1 MRASPA
7 SGLDARRVPRL
18 PPDTFWSRPARVARR
33 GVVPWVAL
41 PRRARLSPRRPL
53 ATRASSDDVPSGEA
67 HAERAPA
74 RAKSNSARAK
84 GGGGARSARG
94 RPPNSS
100 SEWRA
105 PATKAASTR
114 AKAAERRGASLDSQ
128 EEGASTS
135 SSAAEVVATTSNGA
149 RGRRRDRSL
158 RSKRNQSGSKTPNAN
173 TNDPF
178 ASLARGA
185 LTAELEKELGRA
197 VQELLR
203 AEAMRNRLC
212 EETIAAEMRA
222 DDVADDVFSKAFGKK
237 TVRGAGKQ
245 NPRSINPSRASFL
258 QVSTTNDPLSGSAS
272 KKNGNGNGNAAPS
285 NENDASSL
293 FAASPAFRKRLALAL
308 GYADA
313 RALDVAVAKGRA
325 ARRAFVTHNFGLA
338 ARVANDIYGKLSDS
352 DRGLLSRD
360 DLTLYGCA
368 GLARAA
374 DRFDPDRGYKF
385 STYCYFWVRK
395 AVLDGVKDCGRTIR
409 LPKYLSEVLRET
421 RKAERDLEAKL
432 GRAPSDVE
440 LAEATETDVA
450 RVREWRDW
458 ARTPLSLDAGAGGG
472 AADADDGALVDG
484 IAAVTGSA
492 SGVPTQSVRHTEDG
506 PAASAEADAD
516 ADLLRDALDEALA
529 TLLPREQFV
538 LRHRFGLASASA
550 RALACAST
558 SDGAPPDWLRASST
572 DEADSIVAAE
582 GKDGAS
588 RLLLGSLLG
597 VSAETVR
604 TIERR
609 GLAKLKQPSRAGVVL
624 PLVDDET
631 RARIQALGAGDEGGG
646 FAAALAEAAEKAD
659 KKAGGGRVFGTFAG
673 GAVPASALAGGSG
686 ARESKRSTRNGAE
699 AGTTEKSGRRAP
711 RRGKKVP
718 RPAATRPTRSGAAAG
733 RRTDARKANET
744 KGKKTKEGANETK
757 ERKPKEVLTIRSA

>member
-1 MRASPA
+1 MRA
-7 SGLDARRVPRL
+7 
-18 PPDTFWSRPARVARR
+18 
-33 GVVPWVAL
+33 
-41 PRRARLSPRRPL
+41 
-53 ATRASSDDVPSGEA
+53 
-67 HAERAPA
+67 
-74 RAKSNSARAK
+74 
-84 GGGGARSARG
+84 ARG
-94 RPPNSS
+94 RPANAS
-100 SEWRA
+100 SEWRD

-114 AKAAERRGASLDSQ
+114 AKAAERRGASLDSR

-135 SSAAEVVATTSNGA
+135 SSAAEVVAGDGAA

-158 RSKRNQSGSKTPNAN
+158 RSKRETKTKTPNAN

-237 TVRGAGKQ
+237 TVRGVGKQ
-245 NPRSINPSRASFL
+245 NPRSINPSRNVL
-258 QVSTTNDPLSGSAS
+258 QVSTTTDNRGSAP
-272 KKNGNGNGNAAPS
+272 KKNGNFGLS
-285 NENDASSL
+285 NENDASL

-313 RALDVAVAKGRA
+313 RALDSAVAKGRA

-338 ARVANDIYGKLSDS
+338 ARVADDIFGKLSAS

-440 LAEATETDVA
+440 LAEATKVDVA

-458 ARTPLSLDAGAGGG
+458 ARAPLSLDAGAGGG
-472 AADADDGALVDG
+472 AADADNGALVDG
-484 IAAVTGSA
+484 IAAAQTTT

-506 PAASAEADAD
+506 PSASAEADAD

-558 SDGAPPDWLRASST
+558 SDGAPPGWLHASSA
-572 DEADSIVAAE
+572 DEAEAMVRAE

-588 RLLLGSLLG
+588 RMLLGSLLG

-604 TIERR
+604 TVERR
-609 GLAKLKQPSRAGVVL
+609 ALAKLKQPSRAGAVL
-624 PLVDDET
+624 PHVDDET
-631 RARIQALGAGDEGGG
+631 RARMEQSDEGGL

-659 KKAGGGRVFGTFAG
+659 KRAGGGRVFGAVG
-673 GAVPASALAGGSG
+673 GAVPASALPAPGGEEKKKERGAGRG
-686 ARESKRSTRNGAE
+686 AAPPP
-699 AGTTEKSGRRAP
+699 RRRQP

-718 RPAATRPTRSGAAAG
+718 RPASAKAASRENAAA
-733 RRTDARKANET
+733 TDET
-744 KGKKTKEGANETK
+744 NKTRVAEKE
-757 ERKPKEVLTIRSA
+757 KEVLTIRSA

>member
-1 MRASPA
+1 MRA
-7 SGLDARRVPRL
+7 
-18 PPDTFWSRPARVARR
+18 
-33 GVVPWVAL
+33 
-41 PRRARLSPRRPL
+41 
-53 ATRASSDDVPSGEA
+53 
-67 HAERAPA
+67 
-74 RAKSNSARAK
+74 
-84 GGGGARSARG
+84 ARG
-94 RPPNSS
+94 RPANAS
-100 SEWRA
+100 SEWRD

-114 AKAAERRGASLDSQ
+114 AKAAERRGASLDSR

-135 SSAAEVVATTSNGA
+135 SSAAEVVAGDGAA

-158 RSKRNQSGSKTPNAN
+158 RSKRETKTKTPNAN

-237 TVRGAGKQ
+237 TVRGVGKQ
-245 NPRSINPSRASFL
+245 NPRSINPSRNVL
-258 QVSTTNDPLSGSAS
+258 QVSTTTDNRGSAP
-272 KKNGNGNGNAAPS
+272 KKNGNFGLS
-285 NENDASSL
+285 NENDASL

-313 RALDVAVAKGRA
+313 RALDSAVAKGRA

-338 ARVANDIYGKLSDS
+338 ARVADDIFGKLSAS
-352 DRGLLSRD
+352 DRGLLSLD

-440 LAEATETDVA
+440 LAEATKVDVA

-458 ARTPLSLDAGAGGG
+458 ARAPLSLDAGAGGG
-472 AADADDGALVDG
+472 AADADNGALVDG
-484 IAAVTGSA
+484 IAAAQTTT

-506 PAASAEADAD
+506 PSASAEADAD

-558 SDGAPPDWLRASST
+558 SDGAPPGWLHASSA
-572 DEADSIVAAE
+572 DEAEAMVRAE

-588 RLLLGSLLG
+588 RMLLGSLLG

-604 TIERR
+604 TVERR
-609 GLAKLKQPSRAGVVL
+609 ALAKLKQPSRAGAVL
-624 PLVDDET
+624 PHVDDET
-631 RARIQALGAGDEGGG
+631 RARMEQSDEGGL

-659 KKAGGGRVFGTFAG
+659 KRAGGGRVFGAVG
-673 GAVPASALAGGSG
+673 GAVPASALPAPGGEEKKKERGAGRG
-686 ARESKRSTRNGAE
+686 AAPPP
-699 AGTTEKSGRRAP
+699 RRRQP

-718 RPAATRPTRSGAAAG
+718 RPASAKAASRENAAA
-733 RRTDARKANET
+733 TDET
-744 KGKKTKEGANETK
+744 NKTRVAEKE
-757 ERKPKEVLTIRSA
+757 KEVLTIRSA

>member
-1 MRASPA
+1 M
-7 SGLDARRVPRL
+7 
-18 PPDTFWSRPARVARR
+18 
-33 GVVPWVAL
+33 
-41 PRRARLSPRRPL
+41 
-53 ATRASSDDVPSGEA
+53 
-67 HAERAPA
+67 
-74 RAKSNSARAK
+74 
-84 GGGGARSARG
+84 
-94 RPPNSS
+94 
-100 SEWRA
+100 
-105 PATKAASTR
+105 KAASTR

-237 TVRGAGKQ
+237 TVRGVGKQ
-245 NPRSINPSRASFL
+245 NPRSINPSRNVL
-258 QVSTTNDPLSGSAS
+258 QVSTTNDGGSS
-272 KKNGNGNGNAAPS
+272 PKQNGNGVS
-285 NENDASSL
+285 NENDASL

-313 RALDVAVAKGRA
+313 RALDLAVAKGRA

-338 ARVANDIYGKLSDS
+338 ARVADDIFGKLSAS

-558 SDGAPPDWLRASST
+558 SDGAPPGWLQASSA
-572 DEADSIVAAE
+572 DEADAMVRAE

-604 TIERR
+604 TVERR
-609 GLAKLKQPSRAGVVL
+609 ALAKLKQPSRAGAVL
-624 PLVDDET
+624 PHVDDET
-631 RARIQALGAGDEGGG
+631 RARMEQSDEGGL

-659 KKAGGGRVFGTFAG
+659 RRAGGGASSGPSAARSRRARSRL
-673 GAVPASALAGGSG
+673 PAAKRKKESA
-686 ARESKRSTRNGAE
+686 ARGE
-699 AGTTEKSGRRAP
+699 AP
-711 RRGKKVP
+711 RRRRGDAS
-718 RPAATRPTRSGAAAG
+718 RAAG
-733 RRTDARKANET
+733 RKCRGPRAQKRRPGRTPRRRT
-744 KGKKTKEGANETK
+744 RRTRRG
-757 ERKPKEVLTIRSA
+757 

>member
-7 SGLDARRVPRL
+7 SGLDARWVPR
-18 PPDTFWSRPARVARR
+18 SRPEGSSSQSARVARR
-33 GVVPWVAL
+33 GVAPWVVP
-41 PRRARLSPRRPL
+41 PRSARLSPRRPL
-53 ATRASSDDVPSGEA
+53 AARASSDDVPSGEA
-67 HAERAPA
+67 PAGEAPA
-74 RAKSNSARAK
+74 RSKSNSVRAK
-84 GGGGARSARG
+84 GGGGVRAARG
-94 RPPNSS
+94 RPANAS
-100 SEWRA
+100 SEWRD
-105 PATKAASTR
+105 PAMKAASTR

-135 SSAAEVVATTSNGA
+135 SSAAEVVATTTSNGA

-158 RSKRNQSGSKTPNAN
+158 RSKRKQSGSKTPNAN

-237 TVRGAGKQ
+237 TVRGVGKQ
-245 NPRSINPSRASFL
+245 NPRSINPSRNVL
-258 QVSTTNDPLSGSAS
+258 QVSKVSTTNDGGSAP
-272 KKNGNGNGNAAPS
+272 KKNGNGVS
-285 NENDASSL
+285 NENDASL

-313 RALDVAVAKGRA
+313 RALDLAVAKGRA

-338 ARVANDIYGKLSDS
+338 ARVADDIFGKLSAS

-450 RVREWRDW
+450 RVREWRNW

-558 SDGAPPDWLRASST
+558 SDGAPPGWLQASSA
-572 DEADSIVAAE
+572 DEADAMVRAE

-604 TIERR
+604 TVERR
-609 GLAKLKQPSRAGVVL
+609 ALAKLKQPSRAGAVL
-624 PLVDDET
+624 PHVDDET
-631 RARIQALGAGDEGGG
+631 RARMEQSDEGGL
-646 FAAALAEAAEKAD
+646 FAAAIAEAAEKAD
-659 KKAGGGRVFGTFAG
+659 RRAGGGASSGPSAARSRRARSRLPAAKRKKRARRGG
-673 GAVPASALAGGSG
+673 GAAPPP
-686 ARESKRSTRNGAE
+686 
-699 AGTTEKSGRRAP
+699 RRRQP

-718 RPAATRPTRSGAAAG
+718 RPASAKAASRENAAA
-733 RRTDARKANET
+733 TDET
-744 KGKKTKEGANETK
+744 NKTRVTEKEK
-757 ERKPKEVLTIRSA
+757 EKEVLTIRSA

>member
-1 MRASPA
+1 MRA
-7 SGLDARRVPRL
+7 
-18 PPDTFWSRPARVARR
+18 
-33 GVVPWVAL
+33 
-41 PRRARLSPRRPL
+41 
-53 ATRASSDDVPSGEA
+53 
-67 HAERAPA
+67 
-74 RAKSNSARAK
+74 
-84 GGGGARSARG
+84 ARG
-94 RPPNSS
+94 RPANAS
-100 SEWRA
+100 SEWRD
-105 PATKAASTR
+105 PAMKAASTR

-237 TVRGAGKQ
+237 TVRGVGKQ
-245 NPRSINPSRASFL
+245 NPRSINPSRNVL
-258 QVSTTNDPLSGSAS
+258 QVSKVSKTNDGGSAP
-272 KKNGNGNGNAAPS
+272 KKNGNGVS
-285 NENDASSL
+285 NENDASL

-313 RALDVAVAKGRA
+313 RALDLAVAKGRA

-338 ARVANDIYGKLSDS
+338 ARVADDIFGKLSAS

-558 SDGAPPDWLRASST
+558 SDGAPPGWLQASSA
-572 DEADSIVAAE
+572 DEADAMVRAE

-604 TIERR
+604 TVERR
-609 GLAKLKQPSRAGVVL
+609 ALAKLKQPSRAGAVL
-624 PLVDDET
+624 PHVDDET
-631 RARIQALGAGDEGGG
+631 RARMEQSDEGGL
-646 FAAALAEAAEKAD
+646 FAAALAEAAEKVD
-659 KKAGGGRVFGTFAG
+659 RRAGGGASSGPSAARSRRARSRL
-673 GAVPASALAGGSG
+673 PAAKRKKESA
-686 ARESKRSTRNGAE
+686 ARGE
-699 AGTTEKSGRRAP
+699 AP
-711 RRGKKVP
+711 RRRRGDAS
-718 RPAATRPTRSGAAAG
+718 RAAG
-733 RRTDARKANET
+733 RKCRGPRARKRRPGRT
-744 KGKKTKEGANETK
+744 PRRRT
-757 ERKPKEVLTIRSA
+757 RRTIRG

>member
-1 MRASPA
+1 MRA
-7 SGLDARRVPRL
+7 
-18 PPDTFWSRPARVARR
+18 
-33 GVVPWVAL
+33 
-41 PRRARLSPRRPL
+41 
-53 ATRASSDDVPSGEA
+53 
-67 HAERAPA
+67 
-74 RAKSNSARAK
+74 
-84 GGGGARSARG
+84 ARG
-94 RPPNSS
+94 RPANAS
-100 SEWRA
+100 SEWRD

-114 AKAAERRGASLDSQ
+114 AKAAERRGASLDSR

-135 SSAAEVVATTSNGA
+135 SSLLAAEVVAGDGAA

-158 RSKRNQSGSKTPNAN
+158 RSKRETKTKTPNAN

-237 TVRGAGKQ
+237 TVRGVGKQ

-272 KKNGNGNGNAAPS
+272 KKNKNG
-285 NENDASSL
+285 NENDTSSL

-313 RALDVAVAKGRA
+313 RALDLAVARGRA

-338 ARVANDIYGKLSDS
+338 ARVADDIYGKLSAS
-352 DRGLLSRD
+352 DRGLLSLD

-440 LAEATETDVA
+440 LAEATKVDVA

-458 ARTPLSLDAGAGGG
+458 ARAPLSLDAGAGGG
-472 AADADDGALVDG
+472 AADADNGALVDG
-484 IAAVTGSA
+484 IAAAQTTT

-506 PAASAEADAD
+506 PSASAEADAD

-558 SDGAPPDWLRASST
+558 SDGAPPGWLHASSA
-572 DEADSIVAAE
+572 DEAEAMVRAE

-604 TIERR
+604 TVERR
-609 GLAKLKQPSRAGVVL
+609 ALAKLKQPSRAGAVL
-624 PLVDDET
+624 PHVDDET
-631 RARIQALGAGDEGGG
+631 RARMEQSDEGGL

-659 KKAGGGRVFGTFAG
+659 KRAGGGRVFGAVG
-673 GAVPASALAGGSG
+673 GAVPASALPAPGGEEKKKERGAGRG
-686 ARESKRSTRNGAE
+686 AAPPP
-699 AGTTEKSGRRAP
+699 RRRQP

-718 RPAATRPTRSGAAAG
+718 RPASAKAASRKNAAA
-733 RRTDARKANET
+733 TDET
-744 KGKKTKEGANETK
+744 NTTRVVEKEKT
-757 ERKPKEVLTIRSA
+757 KEVLTIRSA

>member
-1 MRASPA
+1 M
-7 SGLDARRVPRL
+7 
-18 PPDTFWSRPARVARR
+18 
-33 GVVPWVAL
+33 
-41 PRRARLSPRRPL
+41 
-53 ATRASSDDVPSGEA
+53 
-67 HAERAPA
+67 
-74 RAKSNSARAK
+74 
-84 GGGGARSARG
+84 
-94 RPPNSS
+94 
-100 SEWRA
+100 
-105 PATKAASTR
+105 
-114 AKAAERRGASLDSQ
+114 
-128 EEGASTS
+128 
-135 SSAAEVVATTSNGA
+135 
-149 RGRRRDRSL
+149 
-158 RSKRNQSGSKTPNAN
+158 
-173 TNDPF
+173 
-178 ASLARGA
+178 
-185 LTAELEKELGRA
+185 
-197 VQELLR
+197 QELLR

-237 TVRGAGKQ
+237 TVRGVGKQ
-245 NPRSINPSRASFL
+245 NPRSINPSRNVL
-258 QVSTTNDPLSGSAS
+258 QVSTTNDGGSS
-272 KKNGNGNGNAAPS
+272 PKQNGNGVS
-285 NENDASSL
+285 NENDASL

-313 RALDVAVAKGRA
+313 RALDLAVAKGRA

-338 ARVANDIYGKLSDS
+338 ARVADDIFGKLSAS

-516 ADLLRDALDEALA
+516 VDCPRRAGRGAA

-538 LRHRFGLASASA
+538 LRHRFGLARAA
-550 RALACAST
+550 RAPGVRVHERRRAPGLAAGVLRGRGGC
-558 SDGAPPDWLRASST
+558 DGAGGGQGRRVAPAARVPAGRLR
-572 DEADSIVAAE
+572 
-582 GKDGAS
+582 GDGAHRRAARWPSSSSPRAGACCRTWTTRPGRAWS
-588 RLLLGSLLG
+588 R
-597 VSAETVR
+597 AT
-604 TIERR
+604 R
-609 GLAKLKQPSRAGVVL
+609 GL
-624 PLVDDET
+624 
-631 RARIQALGAGDEGGG
+631 

-659 KKAGGGRVFGTFAG
+659 RRAGGGRVSG
-673 GAVPASALAGGSG
+673 PSA
-686 ARESKRSTRNGAE
+686 ARS
-699 AGTTEKSGRRAP
+699 RRAP
-711 RRGKKVP
+711 SRLPRRKEKRERGAGRGAGRRRGDASRAAGRKCRGPRAQSGVPGERRGDGRDEQDAGDGEGEGEGGTHDSLGVGTGTEPPKRARDAKTQFSFFSLFQQQKKTPFRWYITGRATLGIATTPPASSPP
-718 RPAATRPTRSGAAAG
+718 RPAARRHWPRRTPERARSARVPLAPQPEWSPVSPSEEKAAAG
-733 RRTDARKANET
+733 PPPGAGASADAKARAARRRAPPRRLFQKPSALPPRLSDSSAAYLLSEDSHLASSA
-744 KGKKTKEGANETK
+744 GAASRAAEEAPGPAPAEST
-757 ERKPKEVLTIRSA
+757 RSRR

>member
-1 MRASPA
+1 VRA
-7 SGLDARRVPRL
+7 
-18 PPDTFWSRPARVARR
+18 
-33 GVVPWVAL
+33 
-41 PRRARLSPRRPL
+41 
-53 ATRASSDDVPSGEA
+53 
-67 HAERAPA
+67 
-74 RAKSNSARAK
+74 
-84 GGGGARSARG
+84 ARG
-94 RPPNSS
+94 RPANAS
-100 SEWRA
+100 SEWRD

-114 AKAAERRGASLDSQ
+114 AKAAERRGASLDSR

-135 SSAAEVVATTSNGA
+135 SSAAEVVAGDGAA

-158 RSKRNQSGSKTPNAN
+158 RSKRETKTKTPNAN

-237 TVRGAGKQ
+237 TVRGVGKQ

-258 QVSTTNDPLSGSAS
+258 QVSTTNDPLSFGSAS
-272 KKNGNGNGNAAPS
+272 KKNGNENG

-313 RALDVAVAKGRA
+313 RALDLAVARGRA

-338 ARVANDIYGKLSDS
+338 ARVADDIYGKLSAS
-352 DRGLLSRD
+352 DRGLLSLD

-440 LAEATETDVA
+440 LAEATKVDVA

-458 ARTPLSLDAGAGGG
+458 ARAPLSLDAGAGGG
-472 AADADDGALVDG
+472 AADADNGALVDG
-484 IAAVTGSA
+484 IAAAQTTT

-506 PAASAEADAD
+506 PSASAEADAD

-558 SDGAPPDWLRASST
+558 SDGAPPGWLHASSA
-572 DEADSIVAAE
+572 DEAEAMVRAE

-604 TIERR
+604 TVERR
-609 GLAKLKQPSRAGVVL
+609 ALAKLKQPSRAGAVL
-624 PLVDDET
+624 PHVDDET
-631 RARIQALGAGDEGGG
+631 RARMEQSDEGGL

-659 KKAGGGRVFGTFAG
+659 KRAGGGRVFGAVG
-673 GAVPASALAGGSG
+673 GAVPASALPAPGGEEKKKERGAGRG
-686 ARESKRSTRNGAE
+686 AAPPP
-699 AGTTEKSGRRAP
+699 RRRQP

-718 RPAATRPTRSGAAAG
+718 RPASAKAASRKNAAA
-733 RRTDARKANET
+733 TDET
-744 KGKKTKEGANETK
+744 NKTRVVEKEKT
-757 ERKPKEVLTIRSA
+757 KEVLTIRSA

>member
-1 MRASPA
+1 
-7 SGLDARRVPRL
+7 
-18 PPDTFWSRPARVARR
+18 
-33 GVVPWVAL
+33 
-41 PRRARLSPRRPL
+41 
-53 ATRASSDDVPSGEA
+53 
-67 HAERAPA
+67 
-74 RAKSNSARAK
+74 
-84 GGGGARSARG
+84 
-94 RPPNSS
+94 
-100 SEWRA
+100 
-105 PATKAASTR
+105 
-114 AKAAERRGASLDSQ
+114 
-128 EEGASTS
+128 
-135 SSAAEVVATTSNGA
+135 VVAGDGAA

-158 RSKRNQSGSKTPNAN
+158 RSKRETKTKTPNAN

-237 TVRGAGKQ
+237 TVRGVGKQ

-258 QVSTTNDPLSGSAS
+258 QVSTTNDPLSFGSAS
-272 KKNGNGNGNAAPS
+272 KKNGNENG

-313 RALDVAVAKGRA
+313 RALDLAVAKGRA

-338 ARVANDIYGKLSDS
+338 ARVADDIYGKLSAS
-352 DRGLLSRD
+352 DRGLLSLD

-440 LAEATETDVA
+440 LAEATKVDVA

-458 ARTPLSLDAGAGGG
+458 ARAPLSLDAGAGGG
-472 AADADDGALVDG
+472 AADADNGALVDG
-484 IAAVTGSA
+484 IAAAQTTT

-506 PAASAEADAD
+506 PSASAEADAD

-558 SDGAPPDWLRASST
+558 SDGAPPGWLHASSA
-572 DEADSIVAAE
+572 DEAEAMVRAE

-604 TIERR
+604 TVERR
-609 GLAKLKQPSRAGVVL
+609 ALAKLKQPSRAGAVL
-624 PLVDDET
+624 PHVDDET
-631 RARIQALGAGDEGGG
+631 RARMEQSDEGGL

-659 KKAGGGRVFGTFAG
+659 KRAGGGRVFGAVG
-673 GAVPASALAGGSG
+673 GAVPASALPAPGGEEKKKERGAGRG
-686 ARESKRSTRNGAE
+686 AAPPP
-699 AGTTEKSGRRAP
+699 RRRQP

-718 RPAATRPTRSGAAAG
+718 RPASAKAASRKNAAA
-733 RRTDARKANET
+733 TDET
-744 KGKKTKEGANETK
+744 NKTRVVEKEKT
-757 ERKPKEVLTIRSA
+757 KEVLTIRSA

>member
-114 AKAAERRGASLDSQ
+114 AKAAERRGASLDSRH
-128 EEGASTS
+128 EGRSTS
-135 SSAAEVVATTSNGA
+135 SKKSAVVDGFAA
-149 RGRRRDRSL
+149 RGRSPRDRSL
-158 RSKRNQSGSKTPNAN
+158 RARNDGADDRRSSSFSNV
-173 TNDPF
+173 DPF
-178 ASLARGA
+178 ASLTRGA
-185 LTAELEKELGRA
+185 LDANVEKELGRA

-203 AEAMRNRLC
+203 VEAMRSRLR
-212 EETIAAEMRA
+212 EETIAAELRREPA
-222 DDVADDVFSKAFGKK
+222 EDVFSKAFGKK
-237 TVRGAGKQ
+237 TARAGKRS
-245 NPRSINPSRASFL
+245 PRRIGGIGEREAHRE
-258 QVSTTNDPLSGSAS
+258 
-272 KKNGNGNGNAAPS
+272 GNREGGNS
-285 NENDASSL
+285 SDDASS
-293 FAASPAFRKRLALAL
+293 ASFRRALASAL

-313 RALDVAVAKGRA
+313 RALAEAEARGQA
-325 ARRAFVTHNFGLA
+325 ARRAFVTHNIGLA
-338 ARVANDIYGKLSDS
+338 SRVASEVWQKLGGA
-352 DRGLLSRD
+352 DRGLLSLD

-395 AVLDGVKDCGRTIR
+395 AVVDSVKDCGRTIR
-409 LPKYLSEVLRET
+409 LPKYLSETLRET
-421 RKAERDLEAKL
+421 RAAERALEARL
-432 GRAPSDVE
+432 GRAPSDAE
-440 LAEATETDVA
+440 LAEATRVDVA
-450 RVREWRDW
+450 RVREWRQW
-458 ARTPLSLDAGAGGG
+458 AQAPLSLDAASNGADPDG
-472 AADADDGALVDG
+472 ASSALVDG
-484 IAAVTGSA
+484 VAASA
-492 SGVPTQSVRHTEDG
+492 STPGSGVPQQSVSHAADG
-506 PAASAEADAD
+506 PSASAEADAD

-529 TLLPREQFV
+529 SLLPREQFV

>member
-7 SGLDARRVPRL
+7 SGLDARWVPR
-18 PPDTFWSRPARVARR
+18 SRPEGSSSQSARVARR
-33 GVVPWVAL
+33 GVAPWVVP
-41 PRRARLSPRRPL
+41 PRSARLSPRRPL
-53 ATRASSDDVPSGEA
+53 AARASSDDVPSGEA
-67 HAERAPA
+67 PA
-74 RAKSNSARAK
+74 GEASARSKSNSVRAK
-84 GGGGARSARG
+84 GGGGVRAARG
-94 RPPNSS
+94 RPANAS
-100 SEWRA
+100 SEWRD

-114 AKAAERRGASLDSQ
+114 AKAAERRGASLDSR

-135 SSAAEVVATTSNGA
+135 SSLLAAEVVAGDGAA

-158 RSKRNQSGSKTPNAN
+158 RSKRETKTKTPNAN

-237 TVRGAGKQ
+237 TVRGVGKQ
-245 NPRSINPSRASFL
+245 NPRSITPSRASFL
-258 QVSTTNDPLSGSAS
+258 QVSTTNDPLSFGSAS
-272 KKNGNGNGNAAPS
+272 KKNGNENG

-313 RALDVAVAKGRA
+313 RALDLAVAKGRA

-338 ARVANDIYGKLSDS
+338 ARVADDIYGKLSAS
-352 DRGLLSRD
+352 DRGLLSLD

-440 LAEATETDVA
+440 LAEATKVDVA

-458 ARTPLSLDAGAGGG
+458 ARAPLSLDAGAGGG
-472 AADADDGALVDG
+472 AADADNGALVDG
-484 IAAVTGSA
+484 IAAAQTTT

-506 PAASAEADAD
+506 PSASAEADAD

-558 SDGAPPDWLRASST
+558 SDGAPPGWLHASSA
-572 DEADSIVAAE
+572 DEAEAMVRAE

-604 TIERR
+604 TVERR
-609 GLAKLKQPSRAGVVL
+609 ALAKLKQPSRAGAVL
-624 PLVDDET
+624 PHVDDET
-631 RARIQALGAGDEGGG
+631 RARMEQSDEGGL

-659 KKAGGGRVFGTFAG
+659 KRAGGGRVFGAVG
-673 GAVPASALAGGSG
+673 GAVPASALPAPGGEEKKKERGAGRG
-686 ARESKRSTRNGAE
+686 AAPPP
-699 AGTTEKSGRRAP
+699 RRRQP

-718 RPAATRPTRSGAAAG
+718 RPASAKAASRKNAAA
-733 RRTDARKANET
+733 TDET
-744 KGKKTKEGANETK
+744 NKTRVVEKEKT
-757 ERKPKEVLTIRSA
+757 KEVLTIRSA

>member
-7 SGLDARRVPRL
+7 SGLDARWVPR
-18 PPDTFWSRPARVARR
+18 SRPEGSSSQSARVARR
-33 GVVPWVAL
+33 GVAPWVVP
-41 PRRARLSPRRPL
+41 PRSARLSPRRPL
-53 ATRASSDDVPSGEA
+53 AARASSDDVPSGEA
-67 HAERAPA
+67 PA
-74 RAKSNSARAK
+74 GEASARSKSNSVRAK
-84 GGGGARSARG
+84 GGGGVRAARG
-94 RPPNSS
+94 RPANAS
-100 SEWRA
+100 SEWRD

-114 AKAAERRGASLDSQ
+114 AKAAERRGASLDSR

-135 SSAAEVVATTSNGA
+135 SSLLAAEVVAGDGAA

-158 RSKRNQSGSKTPNAN
+158 RSKRETKTKTPNAN

-237 TVRGAGKQ
+237 TVRGVGKQ

-258 QVSTTNDPLSGSAS
+258 QVSTTNDPLSSGSAS
-272 KKNGNGNGNAAPS
+272 KKNNDGFG

-313 RALDVAVAKGRA
+313 RALDLAVAKGRA

-338 ARVANDIYGKLSDS
+338 ARVADDIYGKLSAS
-352 DRGLLSRD
+352 DRGLLSLD

-440 LAEATETDVA
+440 LAEATKVDVA

-458 ARTPLSLDAGAGGG
+458 ARAPLSLDAGAGGG
-472 AADADDGALVDG
+472 AADADNGALVDG
-484 IAAVTGSA
+484 IAAAQTTT

-506 PAASAEADAD
+506 PSASAEADAD

-558 SDGAPPDWLRASST
+558 SDGAPPGWLHASSA
-572 DEADSIVAAE
+572 DEAEAMVRAE

-604 TIERR
+604 TVERR
-609 GLAKLKQPSRAGVVL
+609 ALAKLKQPSRAGAVL
-624 PLVDDET
+624 PHVDDET
-631 RARIQALGAGDEGGG
+631 RARMEQSDEGGL

-659 KKAGGGRVFGTFAG
+659 KRAGGGRVFGAVG
-673 GAVPASALAGGSG
+673 GAVPASALPAPGGEEKKKERGAGRG
-686 ARESKRSTRNGAE
+686 AAPPP
-699 AGTTEKSGRRAP
+699 RRRQP

-718 RPAATRPTRSGAAAG
+718 RPASAKAASRKNAAA
-733 RRTDARKANET
+733 TDET
-744 KGKKTKEGANETK
+744 NKTRVVEKEKT
-757 ERKPKEVLTIRSA
+757 KEVLTIRSA

>member
-1 MRASPA
+1 MRA
-7 SGLDARRVPRL
+7 
-18 PPDTFWSRPARVARR
+18 
-33 GVVPWVAL
+33 
-41 PRRARLSPRRPL
+41 
-53 ATRASSDDVPSGEA
+53 
-67 HAERAPA
+67 
-74 RAKSNSARAK
+74 
-84 GGGGARSARG
+84 ARG
-94 RPPNSS
+94 RPANAS
-100 SEWRA
+100 SEWRD

-114 AKAAERRGASLDSQ
+114 AKAAERRGASLDSR

-135 SSAAEVVATTSNGA
+135 SSAAEVVAGDGAA

-158 RSKRNQSGSKTPNAN
+158 RSKRETKTKTPNAN

-237 TVRGAGKQ
+237 TVRGVGKQ

-258 QVSTTNDPLSGSAS
+258 QVSTTNDPLSFGSAS
-272 KKNGNGNGNAAPS
+272 KKNGNENG

-313 RALDVAVAKGRA
+313 RALDLAVAKGRA

-338 ARVANDIYGKLSDS
+338 ARVADDIYGKLSAS
-352 DRGLLSRD
+352 DRGLLSLD

-440 LAEATETDVA
+440 LAEATKVDVA

-458 ARTPLSLDAGAGGG
+458 ARAPLSLDAGAGGG
-472 AADADDGALVDG
+472 AADADNGALVDG
-484 IAAVTGSA
+484 IAAAQTTT

-506 PAASAEADAD
+506 PSASAEADAD

-558 SDGAPPDWLRASST
+558 SDGAPPGWLHASSA
-572 DEADSIVAAE
+572 DEAEAMVRAE

-604 TIERR
+604 TVERR
-609 GLAKLKQPSRAGVVL
+609 ALAKLKQPSRAGAVL
-624 PLVDDET
+624 PHVDDET
-631 RARIQALGAGDEGGG
+631 RARMEQSDEGGL

-659 KKAGGGRVFGTFAG
+659 KRAGGGRVFGAVG
-673 GAVPASALAGGSG
+673 GAVPASALPAPGGEEKKKERGAGRG
-686 ARESKRSTRNGAE
+686 AAPPP
-699 AGTTEKSGRRAP
+699 RRRQP

-718 RPAATRPTRSGAAAG
+718 RPASAKAASRKNAAA
-733 RRTDARKANET
+733 TDET
-744 KGKKTKEGANETK
+744 NKTRVVEKEKT
-757 ERKPKEVLTIRSA
+757 KEVLTIRSA

>member
-7 SGLDARRVPRL
+7 SGLDARWVPR
-18 PPDTFWSRPARVARR
+18 SRPEGSSSQSARVARR
-33 GVVPWVAL
+33 GVAPWVVP
-41 PRRARLSPRRPL
+41 PRSARLSPRRPL
-53 ATRASSDDVPSGEA
+53 AARASSDDVPSGEA
-67 HAERAPA
+67 PAGEAPA
-74 RAKSNSARAK
+74 RSKSNSVRAK
-84 GGGGARSARG
+84 GGGGVRAARG
-94 RPPNSS
+94 RPANAS
-100 SEWRA
+100 SEWRD
-105 PATKAASTR
+105 PAMKAASTR

-237 TVRGAGKQ
+237 TVRGVGKQ
-245 NPRSINPSRASFL
+245 NPRSINPSRNVL
-258 QVSTTNDPLSGSAS
+258 QVSTTNDGGSS
-272 KKNGNGNGNAAPS
+272 PKKNGNGVS
-285 NENDASSL
+285 NENDASL

-313 RALDVAVAKGRA
+313 RALDLAVAKGRA

-338 ARVANDIYGKLSDS
+338 ARVADDIFGKLSAS

-432 GRAPSDVE
+432 GRAPSDGE

-558 SDGAPPDWLRASST
+558 SDGAPPGWLQASSA
-572 DEADSIVAAE
+572 DEADAMVRAE

-604 TIERR
+604 TVERR
-609 GLAKLKQPSRAGVVL
+609 ALAKLKQPSRAGAVL
-624 PLVDDET
+624 PHVDDET
-631 RARIQALGAGDEGGG
+631 RARMEQSDEGGL

-659 KKAGGGRVFGTFAG
+659 RRAGGGRVFGAVG
-673 GAVPASALAGGSG
+673 GAVPASALPAPGGEKKKRERGAGRG
-686 ARESKRSTRNGAE
+686 AAPPP
-699 AGTTEKSGRRAP
+699 RRRQP

-718 RPAATRPTRSGAAAG
+718 RPASAKAASREKAAA
-733 RRTDARKANET
+733 TDET
-744 KGKKTKEGANETK
+744 NKTRVTEKEK
-757 ERKPKEVLTIRSA
+757 EKEVLTIRSA